1 MRNRRWAGDGRRHA
15 ATGAR
20 GGNHAHAGDGLGR
33 GGTERRLSCER
44 YCVRH
49 GLSARGRASRASEC
63 SRGSGVGSGIACVT
77 HDGADGAEHEKLQ
90 CNQQRNFFGPS
101 RAPHAPVPAAA
112 AAARPPPASRRAG
125 PRAAR

>member
-1 MRNRRWAGDGRRHA
+1 MRNRRRAGGGDGRQHA

-20 GGNHAHAGDGLGR
+20 DGNHAHAGDGLGR

-49 GLSARGRASRASEC
+49 GLSARGRPLRASEC
-63 SRGSGVGSGIACVT
+63 SRGSGVAS

-90 CNQQRNFFGPS
+90 CNQQ
-101 RAPHAPVPAAA
+101 
-112 AAARPPPASRRAG
+112 
-125 PRAAR
+125 